1 MRHRNALNRLSR
13 PSGHRRALMRNL
25 ASSLFLHGKIR
36 TTHAKAKALRP
47 FAERLVTLAR
57 RGDQHA
63 RRLAF
68 ARLGDKAAVKLLFD
82 EIGPRNANRP
92 GGYTRITKI
101 GNRSASGDAA
111 PMAVIEMVGAAA
123 GEAAKGKAKRRRRK
137 KAAEGES

>member
-13 PSGHRRALMRNL
+13 PSGHRKALMRNL
-25 ASSLFLHGKIR
+25 ASSLFIHGKIR

-68 ARLGDKAAVKLLFD
+68 ARRRGAGTASARSNPLSVNPPTDNTPARNNSRR
-82 EIGPRNANRP
+82 EIIPLWWSHLN
-92 GGYTRITKI
+92 I
-101 GNRSASGDAA
+101 
-111 PMAVIEMVGAAA
+111 
-123 GEAAKGKAKRRRRK
+123 RRLSK
-137 KAAEGES
+137 CHD